1 MTDAAVPTLTVP
13 GRIAQALL
21 AGEQVIDLRLQPADG
36 GPPPG
41 ATRFWLRAD
50 PGAQPELKPA
60 YQRARELSLPA
71 DEVEP
76 GQVRI
81 DGWAELAGTATTVV
95 DDQTAEALNGKTILA
110 LDALAGQEVLV
121 LALRAHR
128 LVEPVTVPD
137 DLSGLP
143 ADPAEGPP
151 SRAGLVGDGL
161 PGPLRRPAR
170 RHPAASFRASG
181 ARTSGL
187 PAAGR
192 ASVAGRVRAGSPGC
206 GPPAGCRARRRRT
219 APRP

>member
-36 GPPPG
+36 GPPAG

-50 PGAQPELKPA
+50 PSAEPELKPA

-71 DEVEP
+71 EDAGP

-95 DDQTAEALNGKTILA
+95 DDQAAEALNGKTILA
-110 LDALAGQEVLV
+110 LDPLAGQEVLV

-128 LVEPVTVPD
+128 LVEPVTVAD
-137 DLSGLP
+137 DLAGLP
-143 ADPAEGPP
+143 ADPA
-151 SRAGLVGDGL
+151 D
-161 PGPLRRPAR
+161 
-170 RHPAASFRASG
+170 
-181 ARTSGL
+181 
-187 PAAGR
+187 
-192 ASVAGRVRAGSPGC
+192 
-206 GPPAGCRARRRRT
+206 GPPAEPALSEQAFRARYGGLLD
-219 APRP
+219 ALGGGLKPPG

>member
-1 MTDAAVPTLTVP
+1 VTDAAVPTLTVP

-36 GPPPG
+36 GPPAG

-50 PGAQPELKPA
+50 HGAQPELKPA
-60 YQRARELSLPA
+60 YQRAREMSLPA
-71 DEVEP
+71 EAAGP

-81 DGWAELAGTATTVV
+81 DGWAELAGTATAVI
-95 DDQTAEALNGKTILA
+95 DDQAADALNGKTILA

-143 ADPAEGPP
+143 ADPAEGPQAEP
-151 SRAGLVGDGL
+151 ALSEMAFRARYGGLLDAL
-161 PGPLRRPAR
+161 PGGLQRPA
-170 RHPAASFRASG
+170 
-181 ARTSGL
+181 
-187 PAAGR
+187 
-192 ASVAGRVRAGSPGC
+192 
-206 GPPAGCRARRRRT
+206 
-219 APRP
+219 